1 MQVHSENKYHLLDLH
16 KEIDLFDRKIAHTKN
31 IESFDSED
39 RRTSAV
45 KRLET
50 KRTALVTVAVEL
62 ANKGVEYDPK
72 SLPRSF
78 KAAAERAAD

>member
-1 MQVHSENKYHLLDLH
+1 MQAHSENKYHLLDLH

-39 RRTSAV
+39 RRSSAV

-50 KRTALVTVAVEL
+50 KRTALVAAAVDL
-62 ANKGVEYDPK
+62 ANKGVEFDPK

-78 KAAAERAAD
+78 KAASDGPAD